1 VVLIDQWDSI
11 FFSFFCDSI
20 KLAEIVFHLVV
31 VRYRIWYVFKEE
43 NFVDWLIK
51 YMDQRIARNDSST
64 SDCVVSGSRAQTQQ
78 ARITQPLIEEH
89 ASHSSLI
96 ANVVSTLLLRIA
108 SRVSFVL
115 LSFYLGEHFTSATVV
130 AMILEAFYIT
140 ELALSPFVGSLSDRL
155 GRKPFLLVAPIAGS
169 MASLSLFIG
178 ALLFPHPDARL
189 LNIHTVML
197 LLLVLLGR
205 LLEGSTTA
213 LNTPASLGYITDAT
227 VGREKLRTRMMTAFE
242 VATAAAMALAI
253 PFAGKLSSWLGIW
266 GFLVVIML
274 HLVNVVLVC
283 CCVKEHGG
291 RPVAQKS
298 QSRQWSSLFESFKLL
313 RRKQIFTFLP
323 AWLCINTLVG
333 AWLTLMVIILT
344 YPDPAANQRHPG
356 QLLYGGFSKAM
367 ATSLLGGFG
376 LLLLLSMGLWT
387 LLLPRFRRTTVMS
400 FGLMGLAICIA
411 TLTYINGLANDLSSL
426 SNSDYRIILLLAP
439 ALVLGVFLLSGFA
452 PAALTQMAAISET
465 MPTQRGAV
473 MGLYSVV
480 LSIGQLLGAS
490 LGGMSV
496 DLSGFYGLMVFSA
509 VLGLGALL
517 SVLYMRMRRYDVI
530 QAMSGKLA

>member
-1 VVLIDQWDSI
+1 
-11 FFSFFCDSI
+11 
-20 KLAEIVFHLVV
+20 
-31 VRYRIWYVFKEE
+31 
-43 NFVDWLIK
+43 
-51 YMDQRIARNDSST
+51 MDQQMAENDSLTADSST
-64 SDCVVSGSRAQTQQ
+64 TECQARTQH
-78 ARITQPLIEEH
+78 ARITQSLIEEPVH
-89 ASHSSLI
+89 QGAIIAS
-96 ANVVSTLLLRIA
+96 VVSTLLLRVA

-115 LSFYLGEHFTSATVV
+115 LSFYLGAHFTSATAV

-155 GRKPFLLVAPIAGS
+155 GRKPFLITAPLIGGLA
-169 MASLSLFIG
+169 ALSLFIG
-178 ALLFPHPDARL
+178 ALVFPHPNASL
-189 LNIHTVML
+189 LNIRTVAL

-253 PFAGKLSSWLGIW
+253 PFAGKLSSWLGTW
-266 GFLVVIML
+266 GFLVVIAL
-274 HLVNVVLVC
+274 HLVNAALVLFY
-283 CCVKEHGG
+283 VKEQGL
-291 RPVAQKS
+291 PVT
-298 QSRQWSSLFESFKLL
+298 QSKRHHSLFESFKLL
-313 RRKQIFTFLP
+313 RHKAIFTFLP

-344 YPDPAANQRHPG
+344 YPDPAANLRHPG
-356 QLLYGGFSKAM
+356 QLLYGGFSKTM

-376 LLLLLSMGLWT
+376 LLLLISMGLWT

-411 TLTYINGLANDLSSL
+411 TLTYINGLANDISSL
-426 SNSDYRIILLLAP
+426 SVSDYKIILLLVP

-465 MPTQRGAV
+465 LPGQRGAV

-496 DLSGFYGLMVFSA
+496 DINGFYGLMVFSG
-509 VLGLGALL
+509 VLGICALL
-517 SVLYMRMRRYDVI
+517 SVLYMRIRRYDKI
-530 QAMSGKLA
+530 QAATSQLA

>member
-1 VVLIDQWDSI
+1 
-11 FFSFFCDSI
+11 
-20 KLAEIVFHLVV
+20 
-31 VRYRIWYVFKEE
+31 
-43 NFVDWLIK
+43 
-51 YMDQRIARNDSST
+51 MDQQVAKNGSPAPDSST
-64 SDCVVSGSRAQTQQ
+64 SGCQAQTQQ
-78 ARITQPLIEEH
+78 VCTTP
-89 ASHSSLI
+89 SLI
-96 ANVVSTLLLRIA
+96 AEPVNRGSIIASVVSTLLLRVA

-115 LSFYLGEHFTSATVV
+115 LSFYLGEHFTSATIV

-155 GRKPFLLVAPIAGS
+155 GRKPFLLAAPIVGGCAT
-169 MASLSLFIG
+169 LSLFIA
-178 ALLFPHPDARL
+178 ALLFPHPNAHL
-189 LNIHTVML
+189 LNAHMLIL
-197 LLLVLLGR
+197 LLLVMLGR

-213 LNTPASLGYITDAT
+213 LNTPASLGYITDTT

-242 VATAAAMALAI
+242 VATAAALALAI

-266 GFLVVIML
+266 GFLVVIAL
-274 HLVNVVLVC
+274 HLVNVAITAC
-283 CCVKEHGG
+283 YVKEHGQ
-291 RPVAQKS
+291 PVT
-298 QSRQWSSLFESFKLL
+298 QSKQHSSLFESFKLL
-313 RRKQIFTFLP
+313 RHKCIFTFLP

-344 YPDPAANQRHPG
+344 YPNPAADLRHPG
-356 QLLYGGFSKAM
+356 QLLYGGFSKTM

-376 LLLLLSMGLWT
+376 LLLLLSMALWT

-411 TLTYINGLANDLSSL
+411 TLTYINGLANNMSSL
-426 SNSDYRIILLLAP
+426 SYSDYRIILLLAP

-465 MPTQRGAV
+465 LPGQRGAV

-480 LSIGQLLGAS
+480 LSVGQLLGAS

-496 DLSGFYGLMVFSA
+496 DINGFYGLMTFSA
-509 VLGLGALL
+509 VLGLCALL
-517 SVLYMRMRRYDVI
+517 SVLYMRIRRYDTNQSI
-530 QAMSGKLA
+530 TSKLA

>member
-1 VVLIDQWDSI
+1 
-11 FFSFFCDSI
+11 
-20 KLAEIVFHLVV
+20 
-31 VRYRIWYVFKEE
+31 
-43 NFVDWLIK
+43 
-51 YMDQRIARNDSST
+51 MDQQIAKNGGQEPDTST
-64 SDCVVSGSRAQTQQ
+64 SGCQDQAQQ

-89 ASHSSLI
+89 VSRGSIIAS
-96 ANVVSTLLLRIA
+96 VVSTLLLRVA

-140 ELALSPFVGSLSDRL
+140 ELVLSPFVGSLSDRL
-155 GRKPFLLVAPIAGS
+155 GRKPFLLAAPIVGGCAT
-169 MASLSLFIG
+169 LLLFIG
-178 ALLFPHPDARL
+178 ALLFPHPDAHL
-189 LNIHTVML
+189 LNIHMITL
-197 LLLVLLGR
+197 LLLVMFGR

-213 LNTPASLGYITDAT
+213 LNTPASLGYITDTT
-227 VGREKLRTRMMTAFE
+227 VGRDKLRTRMMTAFE
-242 VATAAAMALAI
+242 VATAGALALAI
-253 PFAGKLSSWLGIW
+253 PFAGKLSSLFGTW
-266 GFLVVIML
+266 GFLVAIAL
-274 HLVNVVLVC
+274 HLINVVLIIC
-283 CCVKEHGG
+283 CIKEH
-291 RPVAQKS
+291 RQLVT
-298 QSRQWSSLFESFKLL
+298 QSKQHSSLFESFKLL
-313 RRKQIFTFLP
+313 RHKRIFTFLP

-344 YPDPAANQRHPG
+344 YPNPAADQRHPG
-356 QLLYGGFSKAM
+356 QLLYGGFSKTM

-376 LLLLLSMGLWT
+376 LLLLLSMALWT

-411 TLTYINGLANDLSSL
+411 TLTYINGLANNISSL
-426 SNSDYRIILLLAP
+426 SHSDYRIILLLIP

-465 MPTQRGAV
+465 MPGQSGAV

-496 DLSGFYGLMVFSA
+496 DVNGFYGLMTFSA
-509 VLGLGALL
+509 VLGLCALL
-517 SVLYMRMRRYDVI
+517 SVLYMRIRCYDTI
-530 QAMSGKLA
+530 QVVTSKLG

>member
-1 VVLIDQWDSI
+1 
-11 FFSFFCDSI
+11 
-20 KLAEIVFHLVV
+20 
-31 VRYRIWYVFKEE
+31 
-43 NFVDWLIK
+43 
-51 YMDQRIARNDSST
+51 MDQRIARNDSST
-64 SDCVVSGSRAQTQQ
+64 SDIAVPGNRAQTQQ
-78 ARITQPLIEEH
+78 AHITHPLVEEH
-89 ASHSSLI
+89 VNRGSIIASV
-96 ANVVSTLLLRIA
+96 ASTLLLRVA

-155 GRKPFLLVAPIAGS
+155 GRKPFLLVAPIAGCV
-169 MASLSLFIG
+169 ASLSLFIG

-189 LNIHTVML
+189 LNVHMLLL

-213 LNTPASLGYITDAT
+213 LNTPACLGYITDTT
-227 VGREKLRTRMMTAFE
+227 VGKEKLRTRMMTAFE

-253 PFAGKLSSWLGIW
+253 PFAGKLSSWLGTW
-266 GFLVVIML
+266 GFLVVIAL
-274 HLVNVVLVC
+274 HLINVVLVV
-283 CCVKEHGG
+283 CCVKEHG
-291 RPVAQKS
+291 RPAT
-298 QSRQWSSLFESFKLL
+298 QSKRRGSLFESFKLL
-313 RRKQIFTFLP
+313 RHKRIFTFLP

-344 YPDPAANQRHPG
+344 YPDPAADQRHPG
-356 QLLYGGFSKAM
+356 QLLYGGFSKTM

-411 TLTYINGLANDLSSL
+411 TLTYINGLANNLSSL
-426 SNSDYRIILLLAP
+426 SDSDYRIILLLAP
-439 ALVLGVFLLSGFA
+439 ALILGVFLLSGFA

-465 MPTQRGAV
+465 LPGQRGAV

-496 DLSGFYGLMVFSA
+496 DLNGFYGLMVFSA

-517 SVLYMRMRRYDVI
+517 SVLYMRMRRYDIV
-530 QAMSGKLA
+530 QAMTGKLA